1 MKNPTSHA
9 CENCK
14 HSQVQ
19 REPPPS
25 IGTVMICRWGPPV
38 TVVSMAV
45 DPRTGQG
52 GMARATTFPV
62 VKADDWCS
70 QFAADLRPVN

>member
-1 MKNPTSHA
+1 
-9 CENCK
+9 
-14 HSQVQ
+14 
-19 REPPPS
+19 
-25 IGTVMICRWGPPV
+25 
-38 TVVSMAV
+38 MAV